1 MNILSIDSSGPMLS
15 IELKINNESYSYSD
29 QQKSRASQ
37 IILSSIDKIMS
48 DNNVEVTDLNMI
60 VFNKGPASFT
70 GTRVAA
76 SVCQG
81 IGYSCNIPVIG
92 VSSLSL
98 MAFSYYSN
106 SNHSQIVCIKKAYSD
121 KFYVGKFDVNNN
133 GYETVEA
140 ISLLN
145 IDQLSFNKDNHY
157 ISDSW
162 DKIISALGIN
172 TLNAVNYFNEDSSS
186 NSEVLLKYAE
196 KHCVFDQSF
205 ELEKTFPDY
214 ANHVIDI

>member
-1 MNILSIDSSGPMLS
+1 MN
-15 IELKINNESYSYSD
+15 
-29 QQKSRASQ
+29 A
-37 IILSSIDKIMS
+37 
-48 DNNVEVTDLNMI
+48 I